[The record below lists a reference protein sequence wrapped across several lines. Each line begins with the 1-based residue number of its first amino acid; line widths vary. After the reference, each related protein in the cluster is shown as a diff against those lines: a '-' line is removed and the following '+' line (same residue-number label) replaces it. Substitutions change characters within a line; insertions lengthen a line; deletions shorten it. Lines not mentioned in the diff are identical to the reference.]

1 MIDTFF
7 HRSAVR
13 KRLATGLLGPHLA
26 ALATTLQEQGYAV
39 TTIRACLSAGDK
51 LGRWLVAH
59 EIPLA
64 AVTDMTVARYRHQ
77 IGRHSKAAQGLGL
90 VVQHLRQHGLLAAT
104 IRPTPQNAQEQ
115 WLQRYAA
122 YLHHVRGLADN
133 IQAIYLRIAKRF
145 LASRF
150 PLDRVEWRTVTAQ
163 QVADFGQRKIARRQG
178 HGRKEPAVA
187 LRALLRF
194 VVFIGERPPGLAG
207 AVPTPRQWVHSALPS
222 QLTATEVRHLLATSK
237 GDSPAALRN
246 YAMLLL
252 LARLGLRALEVAH
265 LRLEDLDWA
274 SGHLLVRP
282 GKTHQARS
290 LPLSQEVG
298 DAIVAY
304 LRHARPTK
312 TDSRAVFLR
321 LHPPFRP
328 FVSACGVSHLVR
340 RAMEHAALP
349 ARPRMGAHLFRHTL
363 ASRLVQHEASFKA
376 VADVLGHR
384 SLQTTGIYAKLD
396 FPALA
401 AVALP
406 WGGGTQ

>member
-7 HRSAVR
+7 YRPAVR
-13 KRLATGLLGPHLA
+13 RRLATGLLGSHLA
-26 ALATTLQEQGYAV
+26 ALAATLQEQGYAAA
-39 TTIRACLSAGDK
+39 TIRTCLSAGDK

-59 EIPLA
+59 QLPLT
-64 AVTDMTVARYRHQ
+64 AVTNTTVARYRRQ
-77 IGRHSKAAQGLGL
+77 IGRRSKAAQGLGL
-90 VVQHLRQHGLLAAT
+90 VVQYLRQHGLITDTTQPAAPDA
-104 IRPTPQNAQEQ
+104 REQ
-115 WLQRYAA
+115 WLQRYAD

-133 IQAIYLRIAKRF
+133 TRAIYARIAKRF
-145 LASRF
+145 LVACF
-150 PLDRVEWRTVTAQ
+150 PPDRVEWRTVTARQ
-163 QVADFGQRKIARRQG
+163 ITDFVQRETTRRQG

-194 VVFIGERPPGLAG
+194 VVFSGERPPGLAG
-207 AVPTPRQWVHSALPS
+207 AVPTPRQWVHSALPA
-222 QLTATEVRHLLATSK
+222 QLTATEIHHLLAVSQ

-252 LARLGLRALEVAH
+252 LARLGLRAREVAR

-274 SGHLLVRP
+274 SGHLLIRP

-304 LRHARPTK
+304 LLHARPPT
-312 TDSRAVFLR
+312 TDSRVVFLR
-321 LHPPFRP
+321 LRPPFRP
-328 FVSACGVSHLVR
+328 FVSSCGVSHLVH
-340 RAMEHAALP
+340 RAMEQAALP
-349 ARPRMGAHLFRHTL
+349 VRPRMGAHLFRHTL
-363 ASRLVQHEASFKA
+363 ASRLVQYAASFKA

-396 FPALA
+396 LPALA

-406 WGGGTQ
+406 WGGGA